1 MSGLVL
7 VASAEAHI
15 IPAMGWVGP
24 FVALLLCIAILPLVA
39 GHFWHRNRNKAIVSL
54 ALATP
59 VAAFYLAHGAGS
71 ELVHALIEYFSF
83 IVLLGSLYTI
93 SGGIRLK
100 GDLKATPGVNTAFL
114 ATGAVLA
121 NFLGTTGAAMLL
133 IRPLMQTNAERE
145 HKTHIV
151 VFFIFLVANIGGCL
165 TPLGDPPLF
174 LGYLRGVPFTWTLS
188 LWPEWL
194 TAVGVLLGIFYL
206 WDKRKYAQE
215 TRQALH
221 LDATRIEPLSLT
233 GKLNFL
239 FLGGVIASILFLGEP
254 VREIAMLAMA
264 GLSMALT
271 QKEIRKANHFDF
283 EAITEVA
290 VLFIGIFITMIPALS
305 LLKAEGAALG
315 IDVQWKFFW
324 GTGLLSSFLDNA
336 PTYLA
341 FGSLAQGLTG
351 AEGFAALSAQ
361 APDILRAISVGAV
374 FMGANTYIGNGPNF
388 MVRAIASAPGP
399 YQVKMPEFFGYMA
412 WSGLVLLPVF
422 ALITVLFFL

>member
-1 MSGLVL
+1 MTGLVL
-7 VASAEAHI
+7 IGSAEAHI
-15 IPAMGWVGP
+15 IPAMGWIGP
-24 FVALLLCIAILPLVA
+24 FGALLLCIAILPLVA
-39 GHFWHRNRNKAIVSL
+39 GHFWHSNRNKAIVSL
-54 ALATP
+54 ALAAP
-59 VAAFYLAHGAGS
+59 VAVFYLLQGAAQ
-71 ELVHALIEYFSF
+71 ELAHALIEYASF

-100 GDLKATPGVNTAFL
+100 GDLKATPKVNTAFL
-114 ATGAVLA
+114 ATGALLA

-133 IRPLMQTNAERE
+133 IRPLMQTNSERE
-145 HKTHIV
+145 KKTHIV
-151 VFFIFLVANIGGCL
+151 VFFIFIVANIGGCL

-194 TAVGVLLGIFYL
+194 TAVGILLAIFYV
-206 WDKRKYAQE
+206 WDTRKYAQE
-215 TRQALH
+215 SKRALQ
-221 LDATRIEPLSLT
+221 LDKTQIEPLSMT
-233 GKLNFL
+233 GKINFL
-239 FLGGVIASILFLGEP
+239 FLAGVILSILFLGDP
-254 VREIAMLAMA
+254 LREAVMIAMAV
-264 GLSMALT
+264 LSMAMT

-305 LLKAEGAALG
+305 LLKAEGHALG
-315 IDVQWKFFW
+315 IDVEWKFFW

-341 FGSLAQGLTG
+341 FGSLAQGQTG
-351 AEGFAALSAQ
+351 AEGFKALSEQ
-361 APDILRAISVGAV
+361 APSILRAISIGAV

-388 MVRAIASAPGP
+388 MVRAIANAPGP
-399 YQVKMPEFFGYMA
+399 YRVKMPEFFGYMA

-422 ALITVLFFL
+422 GIITLLFFV